1 MATAQAR
8 TTKVIPVKLIPVMS
22 LERRNGSQ

>member
-8 TTKVIPVKLIPVMS
+8 TTKVIPVMLIPVMS
-22 LERRNGSQ
+22 LELQDGSQ

>member
-8 TTKVIPVKLIPVMS
+8 TTNVIPVKVIPVIV
-22 LERRNGSQ
+22 LERQDGSQ